1 MKTDG
6 KKINKIIGE
15 AVLISPLL
23 VLSIFLDLWS
33 ECTLIIILLFIY
45 KSRYPLQYHADKNIV
60 CIALSYAT
68 VGIGLLIA
76 YVFKREYVL
85 LIIVFNAV
93 AYISARVGYLQRKA
107 QAYDLIE
114 KPYYELVEFY
124 EKNMHKD
131 FNIDFCTE
139 EELRRRCQEKQISK
153 ANTELA
159 VEFFINKT
167 PHKILA
173 DRLFIEEKSVTRKKM
188 RLKEK
193 LK

>member
-1 MKTDG
+1 MKTNV

-23 VLSIFLDLWS
+23 VISIFLNLWS
-33 ECTLIIILLFIY
+33 ECALIIILLFIY
-45 KSRYPLQYHADKNIV
+45 KSLYPIQYHADKNIV

-68 VGIGLLIA
+68 VGIGLAIG
-76 YVFKREYVL
+76 YIFKREYVL
-85 LIIVFNAV
+85 LIIIFNAV

-124 EKNMHKD
+124 ENNRRKE
-131 FNIDFCTE
+131 FNIDTCTE
-139 EELRRRCQEKQISK
+139 SELRERCAELRLSK
-153 ANTELA
+153 INTELA

-173 DRLFIEEKSVTRKKM
+173 DRLYIEEKSVTRKKM